1 MRIIWYL
8 RINLVQM
15 SLGISGFIFAQH
27 GDVLINNF
35 PLKFGKIVVIK
46 VSAPALYEMVL
57 WSLIVQIIVCSLIKM
72 R

>member
-1 MRIIWYL
+1 MVFAHQPRADVL
-8 RINLVQM
+8 RHFR
-15 SLGISGFIFAQH
+15 FIFAQH

-46 VSAPALYEMVL
+46 VSAPDLYEMVL